1 MDMLQNPNKN
11 KSELDAKA
19 PKYPKKLLT
28 LPKDFSFPKPGSLGL
43 CVQRLI
49 AKNIPKT
56 NNIKPEKIL
65 NRNNLNPP
73 YLNIL
78 IISNTFRIR

>member
-1 MDMLQNPNKN
+1 MKKKPNKN
-11 KSELDAKA
+11 KSELDPKA
-19 PKYPKKLLT
+19 PKYPKKLLM
-28 LPKDFSFPKPGSLGL
+28 LPKDFSFPNPGSLGL

-56 NNIKPEKIL
+56 NNNKPVKIL

-73 YLNIL
+73 YLNI
-78 IISNTFRIR
+78 IIVSNTSRIR

>member
-1 MDMLQNPNKN
+1 MKKKPNKN
-11 KSELDAKA
+11 KSKSDPKA
-19 PKYPKKLLT
+19 PKYPKKFLIW
-28 LPKDFSFPKPGSLGL
+28 PKDFSLPKPGSLGL

-56 NNIKPEKIL
+56 NSVRPARIL

-73 YLNIL
+73 YLNI
-78 IISNTFRIR
+78 IIVSNTSRIR

>member
-1 MDMLQNPNKN
+1 MRNIRLIAR
-11 KSELDAKA
+11 LDVKA
-19 PKYPKKLLT
+19 PKYPKKLLV
-28 LPKDFSFPKPGSLGL
+28 LPKDFSLPNPGSLGL

-56 NNIKPEKIL
+56 NNIKPVKIL

-78 IISNTFRIR
+78 TISNTSRIR